1 MRFLSTLAAS
11 TLGVLLAFGLLLL
24 VGFFFVFAVSLSSD
38 TTPQVADGTVL
49 KVTLDG
55 PLPERMADDPFAKAF
70 GGGPAFDLLDLRSAL
85 RKAQADDRIAAVW
98 LDVKRPQAGWATL
111 HDVRRALDDVR
122 TSGKLVLASAADFG
136 YDEAGY
142 FVASAADSVFATPL
156 APFEF
161 NGFDLTATFYKGTLD
176 KLGIE
181 PEIVRAGKFKS
192 AVEPFLRRDLSEPNR
207 LQLQTLLDNQN
218 RVFMQ
223 AIAARRDLDAAALT
237 AMARDDA
244 LLSVEAAVERG
255 LVDALRYPGDVEAT
269 LRARAGTD
277 DGDDLKTIDVSTYAR
292 VPASEAGLTP
302 TGDGSV
308 AIVYAE
314 GGIVSGESQND
325 DFSGQTNAV
334 GSTTLAETMREARED
349 DKVKAVVLRVSSPGG
364 SAAASEVM
372 WNAIRTTAA
381 EKPVIVSMGDV
392 AASGGYY
399 IAAGADSIVADPLT
413 ITGSIGVF
421 GVLLNAR
428 AFFEDDLGVT
438 FDGVRTSPYADLYS
452 GIKPLSDAERRLL
465 EQNIDTV
472 YQTFMQRVADARG
485 LAVDSVDA
493 VAQGRVW
500 AGADAREVGLVDQLG
515 GLGDA
520 LQIAGRRGGLGE
532 GPYRVR
538 ILPRPK
544 TFFERLGESFSGQST
559 ALWTRLTTSELE
571 RHVVRQQAAL
581 RRAARDHGA
590 TQMRLPADLT
600 IR

>member
-11 TLGVLLAFGLLLL
+11 TLGVLIAFGILVL
-24 VGFFFVFAVSLSSD
+24 VGFFFVFAVSLSAD
-38 TTPQVADGTVL
+38 PTPQVADGTVL

-55 PLPERMADDPFAKAF
+55 PIPERMADDPFAQAL
-70 GGGPAFDLLDLRSAL
+70 GDGPAFDLLDLRSAL
-85 RKAQADDRIAAVW
+85 RKAEADDRIAAVW

-111 HDVRRALDDVR
+111 HDVRRALDAVR
-122 TSGKLVLASAADFG
+122 ASGKLVVASAADFG
-136 YDEAGY
+136 YNEAGY
-142 FVASAADSVFATPL
+142 FVATAADSIFATPL

-207 LQLQTLLDNQN
+207 LQLQALLDNQN

-223 AIAARRDLDAAALT
+223 TVAARRGLDAADLVQ
-237 AMARDDA
+237 MAREDA
-244 LLSVEAAVERG
+244 LLSVEEALERG
-255 LVDALRYPGDVEAT
+255 LIDAMRYPGDVEAA

-277 DGDDLKTIDVSTYAR
+277 EGDDLETISVSAYAR
-292 VPASEAGLTP
+292 VPAAEAGIEP
-302 TGDGSV
+302 TGDGSLAV
-308 AIVYAE
+308 VYAE
-314 GGIVSGESQND
+314 GGIVSGESESD
-325 DFSGQTNAV
+325 DFSGQTSSV
-334 GSTTLAETMREARED
+334 GSTTLAAAMREARED
-349 DKVKAVVLRVSSPGG
+349 DDVKAVVLRVRSPGG

-372 WNAIRTTAA
+372 WDAIRTTAA
-381 EKPVIVSMGDV
+381 QKPVIVSMGDV

-421 GVLLNAR
+421 GLLVNAR
-428 AFFEDDLGVT
+428 GFFEDDLGIT

-452 GIKPLSDAERRLL
+452 GIKPLSDAERGLL

-485 LAVDSVDA
+485 LPVDSVDA
-493 VAQGRVW
+493 IAQGRVW

-538 ILPRPK
+538 ILPKPK
-544 TFFERLGESFSGQST
+544 TFFERLGESFGGSSA
-559 ALWTRLTTSELE
+559 ALWTRLTASDLE
-571 RHVVRQQAAL
+571 RHVARQQAAL
-581 RRAARDHGA
+581 RRAARDHGTA
-590 TQMRLPADLT
+590 QMRLPTDLT
-600 IR
+600 IE